1 MQVHLPCAALP
12 SLSESSLAAEFLRVR
27 ECMMDRRTLEMK
39 RQWSTFDGEVLLQNL
54 YIIVSVRPWTLRMW
68 ALRMFGAAAQST
80 HVARMTH
87 WGSGS
92 SDSGLPDNTAVKGC
106 CATSGRNPSRCGEAK
121 RRTQLVSKTKDEQ
134 RPSGQA
140 SAAWRAWVRMHT
152 SKKCFAESDTT
163 FEAAQSCRAA
173 RGHTSAYRDAERLGR
188 PATESGEHGTTLPS
202 KLTGPGWLWQG

>member
-1 MQVHLPCAALP
+1 
-12 SLSESSLAAEFLRVR
+12 
-27 ECMMDRRTLEMK
+27 MMD
-39 RQWSTFDGEVLLQNL
+39 QWSTFDGEVLLQNL

-68 ALRMFGAAAQST
+68 VSSRLAPE
-80 HVARMTH
+80 V

-92 SDSGLPDNTAVKGC
+92 VHPRGSDDALGHWLQRFRTTRQHSGEGC

-134 RPSGQA
+134 RPSRQA

>member
-1 MQVHLPCAALP
+1 MARCFFRTCTSLCQCVHGHCACGSRHA
-12 SLSESSLAAEFLRVR
+12 SLR
-27 ECMMDRRTLEMK
+27 K
-39 RQWSTFDGEVLLQNL
+39 
-54 YIIVSVRPWTLRMW
+54 
-68 ALRMFGAAAQST
+68 FGAAAQST

-163 FEAAQSCRAA
+163 FEAAQSCRPTVMPSAWVVRPQRAA
-173 RGHTSAYRDAERLGR
+173 SMEQLCQAC
-188 PATESGEHGTTLPS
+188 
-202 KLTGPGWLWQG
+202 